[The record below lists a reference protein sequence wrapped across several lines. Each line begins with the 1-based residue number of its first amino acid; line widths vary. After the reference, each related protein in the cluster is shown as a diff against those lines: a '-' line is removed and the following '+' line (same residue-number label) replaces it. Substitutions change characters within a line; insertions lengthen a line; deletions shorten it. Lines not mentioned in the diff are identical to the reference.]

1 MRTRWIIYLGAAML
15 AGALGSALLG
25 PGPVKAV
32 SRDMVDLQA
41 SVNQLI
47 MGQQALQT
55 ALTQNAAVER
65 TLIEQSTDSVNK
77 LSSSMSSLEKSMQ
90 DLQAT
95 SGARLDSMSTQVQG
109 VSDNLQEALARM
121 AKLNQQLTDAQ
132 NAIQG
137 IDAKLASGAP
147 PSAPGLSPTAGASAP
162 GNPAIPGAPPT
173 ASAAAPLP
181 SGDLLYSNGLRDA
194 NGRKYDLATQ
204 EFQQYLQYY
213 PDSDLASN
221 AQFWL
226 GEIAFA
232 QEDYQGAADQYS
244 KVIDNYPKSGKLV
257 QAHLKKGLALVSL
270 GQKTAGIRELRL
282 VVQKYPGT
290 DEERRAR
297 AKLKDLGVAA

>member
-15 AGALGSALLG
+15 AGALGTALLG

-32 SRDMVDLQA
+32 SREMVDLQA

-77 LSSSMSSLEKSMQ
+77 LSGSLSSLEKSMQ

-147 PSAPGLSPTAGASAP
+147 PSAPGLSPTAGAGAP
-162 GNPAIPGAPPT
+162 GNP
-173 ASAAAPLP
+173 
-181 SGDLLYSNGLRDA
+181 DDA
-194 NGRKYDLATQ
+194 RGS
-204 EFQQYLQYY
+204 
-213 PDSDLASN
+213 PDS
-221 AQFWL
+221 
-226 GEIAFA
+226 
-232 QEDYQGAADQYS
+232 
-244 KVIDNYPKSGKLV
+244 
-257 QAHLKKGLALVSL
+257 HCR
-270 GQKTAGIRELRL
+270 TATPFG
-282 VVQKYPGT
+282 
-290 DEERRAR
+290 
-297 AKLKDLGVAA
+297 